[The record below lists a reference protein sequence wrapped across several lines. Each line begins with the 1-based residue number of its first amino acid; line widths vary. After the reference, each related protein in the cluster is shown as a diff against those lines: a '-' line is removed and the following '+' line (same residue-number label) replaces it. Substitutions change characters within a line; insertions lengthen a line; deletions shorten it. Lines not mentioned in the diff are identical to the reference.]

1 MNILLCSILLLT
13 IVFQCGPKTIGVFG
27 ESIGKEDKNISVGR
41 SDGGN
46 RFGNG

>member
-1 MNILLCSILLLT
+1 MNILLT

-27 ESIGKEDKNISVGR
+27 KSIAKKDKNISVGR
-41 SDGGN
+41 SNGGN